1 MKLRSFAISS
11 CCGLAAFLFTLSGCD
26 TPRTAP
32 RGADN
37 LELHTGRLRQAN
49 PLDIAVLPVQ
59 NNSGRE
65 DVPVAGLRHAFHHGL
80 VRQRY
85 TPLSLEYVDSKIVDP
100 NPADANTAEASYT
113 PGDTHE
119 NAILQLF
126 VTRWDDSRWKSS
138 AELRIDG
145 EIYLLD
151 VAEPNPSKALW
162 GGKISRNVSVLARR
176 QVIASDG
183 ELLDEALAQFADD
196 VLASL
201 PARNP
206 EQVQ

>member
-1 MKLRSFAISS
+1 MKLPTIAISS
-11 CCGLAAFLFTLSGCD
+11 CLGLALVLSALTGCD

-59 NNSGRE
+59 NNTGKE
-65 DVPVAGLRHAFHHGL
+65 NIPLDGLRRAFYEGL
-80 VRQRY
+80 VHQRY
-85 TPLSLEYVDSKIVDP
+85 TPLSLEFVDSKIV
-100 NPADANTAEASYT
+100 EAAYT
-113 PGDTHE
+113 PGDTNE

-126 VTRWDDSRWKSS
+126 ITRWDDSRWKSS
-138 AELRIDG
+138 AELRVDG

-151 VAEPNPSKALW
+151 VGNPDPSQALW
-162 GGKISRNVSVLARR
+162 GGRISRSVSVLARR
-176 QVIASDG
+176 QVTATDK
-183 ELLDEALAQFADD
+183 ELVDEALRQFAGD

-201 PARNP
+201 PTRNP
-206 EQVQ
+206 EQAP

>member
-1 MKLRSFAISS
+1 VKLRIVAISS
-11 CCGLAAFLFTLSGCD
+11 FLGLAALLSSLSGCD
-26 TPRTAP
+26 SPRTAP

-59 NNSGRE
+59 NNSGNE
-65 DVPVAGLRHAFHHGL
+65 HVPLDLLRSAFHRGL

-85 TPLSLEYVDSKIVDP
+85 TPLALAYVDSKIV
-100 NPADANTAEASYT
+100 EAAYT
-113 PGDTHE
+113 PGDTDE
-119 NAILQLF
+119 NAILQVF
-126 VTRWDDSRWKSS
+126 VTRWDDARWKSS

-145 EIYLLD
+145 EVYLLD
-151 VAEPNPSKALW
+151 VGNPDPTKALW
-162 GGKISRNVSVLARR
+162 GGKVSRTVSMLARR
-176 QVIASDG
+176 QVVASDG
-183 ELLDEALAQFADD
+183 ELLGEALQQFADD

-206 EQVQ
+206 EQAP